1 MGKMLNLLNDGDQRT
16 IGRVADAVRLALGK
30 PQHIN
35 ELVDLM
41 SHANPAVRMRAADA
55 LEKATVQHAPLLAP
69 HKDYLIDLIEVA
81 QQNEVRWHLAE
92 MVTRLDLQGDE
103 IFALAAIF
111 TRWFQRAD
119 SRIVR
124 TAALQGMFD
133 LAHKDTSLIDETL
146 KMMELALAGSIPALK
161 ARARKLKG
169 PLERLKA
176 ASGDAELH

>member
-1 MGKMLNLLNDGDQRT
+1 MGKMLNLLSDGDQRT
-16 IGRVADAVRLALGK
+16 LGRVADAVRLAVGK

-69 HKDYLIDLIEVA
+69 HKAYLIVLIEAA

-92 MVTRLDLQGDE
+92 MVTRLDLHGDE
-103 IFALAAIF
+103 ISALAAIF

-124 TAALQGMFD
+124 TSALQGMFD
-133 LAHKDTSLIDETL
+133 LARIDAGLIDEALEMTDQ
-146 KMMELALAGSIPALK
+146 ALAGTIPALK

-176 ASGDAELH
+176 ASDGAELH

>member
-16 IGRVADAVRLALGK
+16 LGRVADAVRLAVGK
-30 PQHIN
+30 PLHIN
-35 ELVDLM
+35 ELVDLL

-69 HKDYLIDLIEVA
+69 HKAYLITLIDA
-81 QQNEVRWHLAE
+81 ATQNEVRWHLAE
-92 MVTRLDLQGDE
+92 LVMRLDLHGDE
-103 IFALAAIF
+103 ISDLAVVF
-111 TRWFQRAD
+111 RRWFQHAD

-133 LAHKDTSLIDETL
+133 LAHKDLSLIDEAL
-146 KMMELALAGSIPALK
+146 KMTEQALAGSIAALK

-176 ASGDAELH
+176 ASGSAELR